1 MTLIYHNTEQ
11 PEQDWSMCDVKH
23 ITNPNKKIV
32 HSECQTNLQRVYH
45 FCTTISQFE
54 FLLFGFDHLR

>member
-32 HSECQTNLQRVYH
+32 HSECQTNLQSVSFLYNH
-45 FCTTISQFE
+45 FTV
-54 FLLFGFDHLR
+54 